1 MKEVPMKWT
10 NELREKWSD
19 LCQARRHAHERGL
32 TDHFIQK
39 AWTEIVPNKTPIFDA
54 KSIPIEYWPEITA
67 ALNKLAETQA
77 KRKPLT

>member
-1 MKEVPMKWT
+1 MKEVAMKWT

-19 LCQARRHAHERGL
+19 LCQARRQAHERGV

-39 AWTEIVPNKTPIFDA
+39 AWTEIVPNKTPIFDGKA
-54 KSIPIEYWPEITA
+54 SQLNIGQRSTA
-67 ALNKLAETQA
+67 ALNKLAETQP

>member
-19 LCQARRHAHERGL
+19 LCQARRQAHEQGVA
-32 TDHFIQK
+32 DHSIQK
-39 AWTEIVPNKTPIFDA
+39 AWTEIVPNKNVIFDA